1 MVTSDVVEQGV
12 QRFSQS
18 VATAPGLEGTE
29 RDELQALAGE
39 VIRELQATRCQ
50 DLGGFRQVG
59 VSLSTFNCDAVGYRF
74 SLKLPCRDTPG
85 SREWFEQIGV
95 GPRERCSA
103 DTEKRHFARL
113 NELGSSITSCC
124 CTIDDVKKTSNLAV
138 EQFVILAHSHLEML
152 AKLGIATLIRPLV
165 QVVVEAMRQAS
176 QTAKECNVA
185 VSECLDAIAVCV
197 EEARQPCSP
206 PPGGKAVGAA
216 TAAVSAAAS
225 AATAGAGVSAPPA
238 APEPAPAPPA
248 PAPPLVPAPAPAPP
262 TPPQPCERLISLGSV
277 GTQSASAAL
286 AGAAGLNVAF
296 NFDVD
301 VHVNAPIEAMTRDAA
316 AAFAPI
322 QQQCDAAQT
331 FTGTFAQA
339 GAAVVIES
347 INVFAAN
354 IDAAWQCATETVEA
368 ACDVAEPAPA
378 PEPEPVPEPAPAPK
392 VDANGVFVP
401 PEQLGQVEQPPVPAE
416 KQAMTAPAAVE
427 ASSEQHTEQQSEDT
441 RSTDA
446 WGVKKLGEW

>member
-18 VATAPGLEGTE
+18 VATAPGLEGPE
-29 RDELQALAGE
+29 RDELQALARD

-59 VSLSTFNCDAVGYRF
+59 VSLSAFNCDAVGYRF
-74 SLKLPCRDTPG
+74 SLKSPCRDTPG
-85 SREWFEQIGV
+85 SSEWFEQIGV

-124 CTIDDVKKTSNLAV
+124 CTIDEVKKTSNLAI
-138 EQFVILAHSHLEML
+138 EQFIILAHSHLEML

-165 QVVVEAMRQAS
+165 QVVVEAMRQAI

-197 EEARQPCSP
+197 EEAQQPCSQ
-206 PPGGKAVGAA
+206 PPGGKPVGAVA
-216 TAAVSAAAS
+216 AAAS
-225 AATAGAGVSAPPA
+225 ATAAASASVAAPPAPPA
-238 APEPAPAPPA
+238 ALTPPST
-248 PAPPLVPAPAPAPP
+248 PAPAPAPP
-262 TPPQPCERLISLGSV
+262 AAPQPCERLISLGSV

-286 AGAAGLNVAF
+286 AGGAGLNVAF

-316 AAFAPI
+316 ALFAPI
-322 QQQCDAAQT
+322 QQQCDTAQA
-331 FTGTFAQA
+331 FTGTFAQT

-368 ACDVAEPAPA
+368 PCDVAEPAPA
-378 PEPEPVPEPAPAPK
+378 PEPAPAQK

-401 PEQLGQVEQPPVPAE
+401 PEHLGQVEQPPVPAE
-416 KQAMTAPAAVE
+416 KQAMTAPAAAE

-441 RSTDA
+441 RPTDA

>member
-18 VATAPGLEGTE
+18 VATAPGLEGPE
-29 RDELQALAGE
+29 RDELQALARD

-59 VSLSTFNCDAVGYRF
+59 VSLSAFNCDAVGYRF
-74 SLKLPCRDTPG
+74 SLKSPCRDTPG
-85 SREWFEQIGV
+85 SSEWFEQIGV

-124 CTIDDVKKTSNLAV
+124 CTIDDVKKTSNLAI
-138 EQFVILAHSHLEML
+138 EQFITLAHSHLEML

-197 EEARQPCSP
+197 EEVQQPCSQ
-206 PPGGKAVGAA
+206 PPGGKPVGAVA
-216 TAAVSAAAS
+216 AAAS
-225 AATAGAGVSAPPA
+225 ATAAASVSVA
-238 APEPAPAPPA
+238 APPAPPA
-248 PAPPLVPAPAPAPP
+248 PAPAPPAAPTPPSTPAPAPAPP

-316 AAFAPI
+316 ALFAPI
-322 QQQCDAAQT
+322 QQQCDTAQA
-331 FTGTFAQA
+331 FTGTFAQT

-354 IDAAWQCATETVEA
+354 IDAAWQCATETVEVP
-368 ACDVAEPAPA
+368 CDVAEPAP
-378 PEPEPVPEPAPAPK
+378 EPAPAPAPK
-392 VDANGVFVP
+392 MDANGVFVP
-401 PEQLGQVEQPPVPAE
+401 PEHLGQVEQPPVPAE
-416 KQAMTAPAAVE
+416 KQAMTAPAAAE
-427 ASSEQHTEQQSEDT
+427 ASSEQHAEQQSEDT
-441 RSTDA
+441 HPTDA

>member
-18 VATAPGLEGTE
+18 VATAPGLEGPE
-29 RDELQALAGE
+29 RDELQALARE
-39 VIRELQATRCQ
+39 VIQELQATRCQ

-59 VSLSTFNCDAVGYRF
+59 ASLSAFNCDAVGYRF
-74 SLKLPCRDTPG
+74 SLKSPCRDTPG
-85 SREWFEQIGV
+85 SSEWFEQIGV

-103 DTEKRHFARL
+103 DTEKRHFSRL

-138 EQFVILAHSHLEML
+138 EQFVILAHSHLEIL

-165 QVVVEAMRQAS
+165 QVVVEAMRKAS

-197 EEARQPCSP
+197 EEAQQPCSQ

-216 TAAVSAAAS
+216 AAAVSAAAANTANTAAVSVS
-225 AATAGAGVSAPPA
+225 AAAPPA
-238 APEPAPAPPA
+238 APE
-248 PAPPLVPAPAPAPP
+248 PAPAPAPP
-262 TPPQPCERLISLGSV
+262 TPPQPCERLISLGSA

-286 AGAAGLNVAF
+286 AGATGLNVAF

-316 AAFAPI
+316 AAFAPS
-322 QQQCDAAQT
+322 QAQC
-331 FTGTFAQA
+331 FTGTFAQT

-368 ACDVAEPAPA
+368 ACDTGEPAPA
-378 PEPEPVPEPAPAPK
+378 PEPVPEPAPAPAPAPK
-392 VDANGVFVP
+392 VDESGVFVP
-401 PEQLGQVEQPPVPAE
+401 PEQLAQVEQPPVPAE
-416 KQAMTAPAAVE
+416 KQAMTAPAAAE
-427 ASSEQHTEQQSEDT
+427 ASTEQHTEQQSENT
-441 RSTDA
+441 SSTDA

>member
-18 VATAPGLEGTE
+18 VAAAPGLEGPE
-29 RDELQALAGE
+29 RDELQALARE

-59 VSLSTFNCDAVGYRF
+59 ASLSAFNCDAVGYRF
-74 SLKLPCRDTPG
+74 SLKSPCRDTPG

-197 EEARQPCSP
+197 EEAQQPCSL
-206 PPGGKAVGAA
+206 PPGGKPVG
-216 TAAVSAAAS
+216 TAAAAASAAAAS

-238 APEPAPAPPA
+238 APEPAPAPP
-248 PAPPLVPAPAPAPP
+248 
-262 TPPQPCERLISLGSV
+262 TPPQPCERLISLGNA

-301 VHVNAPIEAMTRDAA
+301 VHVNAPIEAMTRDVA
-316 AAFAPI
+316 AAFAPS
-322 QQQCDAAQT
+322 QAQC
-331 FTGTFAQA
+331 FTGTFAQT

-354 IDAAWQCATETVEA
+354 IDAAWQCATETVGA

-378 PEPEPVPEPAPAPK
+378 PEPAPEPAPVPEPAPAPK

-416 KQAMTAPAAVE
+416 KQAMTAPAAAE